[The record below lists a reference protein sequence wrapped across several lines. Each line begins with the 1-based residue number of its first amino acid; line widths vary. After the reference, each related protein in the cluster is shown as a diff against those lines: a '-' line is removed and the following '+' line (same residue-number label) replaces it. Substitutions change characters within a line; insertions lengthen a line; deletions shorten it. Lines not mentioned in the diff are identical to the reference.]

1 MMISIIVPVY
11 NAESTIEKCLK
22 SIKNQT
28 FTDFEVI
35 LIDDGSSDNS
45 GVICDKYSNEDSRFR
60 VFHQKNNGVSCARQA
75 GIEKAQG
82 EYVIHA
88 DPDDWVE
95 ETMLEDLLKMAID
108 TNADVVLCDY
118 YINDNIYVKQQPSNL
133 HHEVVLKE
141 LFQHLHGSCCN
152 KLLRR
157 ECYEF
162 FKAQFPK
169 ELSYSEDLVFWVK
182 LLKYPLKIA
191 YLHNAYYHYI
201 QHQNSA
207 VHSYINNSKEQGGIL
222 MNILRNE
229 LKDNTEIRHKACDR
243 ISFNI
248 VNDAYNYGK
257 FTSFQFLKRY
267 SKYIPYII
275 RNKSLSI
282 RKKLVYVKICL
293 GLHIKNVSNR

>member
-1 MMISIIVPVY
+1 MISIIVPVY

-162 FKAQFPK
+162 FKVQFPK
-169 ELSYSEDLVFWVK
+169 DLCYCEDLVFWVK
-182 LLKYPLKIA
+182 LLKHPLKIT
-191 YLHNAYYHYI
+191 YLPKAYYHYI

-207 VHSYINNSKEQGGIL
+207 VFSYMNNPKDQGWIL
-222 MNILRNE
+222 MNIIRNE
-229 LKDNTEIRHKACDR
+229 LKDNTEIRHKACER
-243 ISFNI
+243 IWFNV

-257 FTSFQFLKRY
+257 FSSFQFMKRY
-267 SKYIPYII
+267 SKYIPYIMQNKTLAI
-275 RNKSLSI
+275 RNKL
-282 RKKLVYVKICL
+282 KYVKICL
-293 GLHIKNVSNR
+293 GLHIKNVTNQ

>member
-1 MMISIIVPVY
+1 MISIVVPVY

-22 SIKNQT
+22 SIQNQT
-28 FTDFEVI
+28 FTDFEAV

-45 GVICDKYSNEDSRFR
+45 GVICDKYSNEDGRFR
-60 VFHQKNNGVSCARQA
+60 VFHQKNNGVSYARQA

-162 FKAQFPK
+162 FKVQFPK

-182 LLKYPLKIA
+182 LLIHPLKIA
-191 YLHNAYYHYI
+191 YLPNAYYHYI

-207 VHSYINNSKEQGGIL
+207 VHSYINNSKEQGWIL
-222 MNILRNE
+222 MNIIRNE
-229 LKDNTEIRHKACDR
+229 LKDNTEIRHKACER
-243 ISFNI
+243 ISFII